1 METEIKLPE
10 TVFVV
15 DASFLEFATLNLK
28 SFFEQHLGRTLGEID
43 LSLLFT
49 YLMLDTEISIDDK
62 QVQVL
67 LAYDG
72 ETENFSVCSPSS
84 LKEELNGVA
93 FKNEELGEFLF
104 ASTTTEGMVS
114 REELFL
120 DLVRVSCENDNVKNI
135 VLLTREDEY
144 SQELRNLIEENKDKN
159 ISQFG
164 ITKQPLSTT
173 ITYFL
178 FAYPAMKA
186 MGIRGDEL

>member
-1 METEIKLPE
+1 M
-10 TVFVV
+10 
-15 DASFLEFATLNLK
+15 
-28 SFFEQHLGRTLGEID
+28 
-43 LSLLFT
+43 
-49 YLMLDTEISIDDK
+49 Y
-62 QVQVL
+62 
-67 LAYDG
+67 
-72 ETENFSVCSPSS
+72 FS
-84 LKEELNGVA
+84 A
-93 FKNEELGEFLF
+93 
-104 ASTTTEGMVS
+104 TTEGMVS

-144 SQELRNLIEENKDKN
+144 SQELRNLIEENKNKN

>member
-28 SFFEQHLGRTLGEID
+28 SFFEQHLGRTLDEID

-144 SQELRNLIEENKDKN
+144 SQELRNLIEENKNKN